1 MYDCLRANKSLAA
14 WGVEGRVP
22 FLDKEFI
29 DVAMSL
35 NPKDKMINGE
45 RIEKWV
51 LRKAFEDYL
60 PQDILW
66 RQKEQ
71 FSDGVGYSWIDTLK
85 EVVEE
90 MISDLEMKDAKIKF
104 PIKTPT
110 TKEEYYYR
118 TLFSSH
124 FPSNTAAMSVPQEP
138 SVACSTKIA
147 LEWDEAFKLVNEP
160 SGRAISKVHQDA
172 Y

>member
-1 MYDCLRANKSLAA
+1 M
-14 WGVEGRVP
+14 
-22 FLDKEFI
+22 DKLFYI
-29 DVAMSL
+29 DKKNTIVHYYMNAL
-35 NPKDKMINGE
+35 YNPKADRGIRYNDPS
-45 RIEKWV
+45 
-51 LRKAFEDYL
+51 F
-60 PQDILW
+60 
-66 RQKEQ
+66 
-71 FSDGVGYSWIDTLK
+71 
-85 EVVEE
+85 
-90 MISDLEMKDAKIKF
+90 KIKF

-118 TLFSSH
+118 SLFSNH

-147 LEWDEAFKLVNEP
+147 LEWDEAFKVINEP